1 MKGAIEK
8 INTLAH
14 DLRGQGGVFGYPLIS
29 GFGKSLYNCTGN
41 SARVAENL
49 LEFGNAHID
58 GITAVNFG
66 NVKGD
71 GVSVGKKFLSGL
83 EAAKKKVLGR
93 TLKGRLSRRAIR
105 IQSHQISREIACGES
120 AEVFDAFADTD
131 RADRQVESIREC
143 DEHAAFRCAV

>member
-1 MKGAIEK
+1 M
-8 INTLAH
+8 
-14 DLRGQGGVFGYPLIS
+14 
-29 GFGKSLYNCTGN
+29 
-41 SARVAENL
+41 AENL

-71 GVSVGKKFLSGL
+71 GVSVGKNFVGFGSG
-83 EAAKKKVLGR
+83 EEKGLGR
-93 TLKGRLSRRAIR
+93 TRKGRLSRRAIR